1 MLLTRLI
8 CKWIYQTQNKFLGGN
23 YQMAKQQ
30 TTFTV
35 NEIVAIL
42 QQLASE
48 SEDGKLDISQ
58 IVSALSRANNRQE
71 SVKFREITGRDS
83 FGRVT
88 KAL

>member
-1 MLLTRLI
+1 
-8 CKWIYQTQNKFLGGN
+8 
-23 YQMAKQQ
+23 MAKQQ